1 MITVTITLDAIL
13 PDAINIDEKATAVI
27 LSVAK

>member
-13 PDAINIDEKATAVI
+13 PVAINIDEKATAVI